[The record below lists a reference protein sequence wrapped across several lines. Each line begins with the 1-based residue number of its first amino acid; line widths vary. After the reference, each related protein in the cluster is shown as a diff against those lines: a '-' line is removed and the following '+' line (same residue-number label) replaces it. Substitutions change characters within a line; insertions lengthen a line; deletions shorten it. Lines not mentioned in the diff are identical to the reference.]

1 MVRSVVAVRT
11 LDRAV
16 HQKVPLMGVVQAAT
30 PAPILLY
37 DGVCGLCN
45 RSVQFILR
53 RDRKVIFCFASL
65 QSPISQTILARH
77 GANPTDLDTVYLAVN
92 YSQPDEALLARSD
105 AVADVLR
112 RLGGVW
118 SFFGAV
124 LRLIPRP
131 LRDWGYNLVARNRYR
146 IFGHYDTCPVP
157 TQETRSRF
165 LDQQP

>member
-1 MVRSVVAVRT
+1 
-11 LDRAV
+11 
-16 HQKVPLMGVVQAAT
+16 MGN
-30 PAPILLY
+30 PILLY

-53 RDRKVIFCFASL
+53 RDRKAIFRFASL
-65 QSPISQTILARH
+65 QSPFAQTILARH
-77 GANPTDLDTVYLAVN
+77 RANPANLDTVYLVAN
-92 YSQPDEALLARSD
+92 YNQPGEALLARSD
-105 AVADVLR
+105 AVADILK

-118 SFFGAV
+118 SLLGAV
-124 LRLIPRP
+124 LRLIARP